1 MTTTRLPRA
10 IAPRA
15 LAGLVA
21 AALALAACGGA
32 DSTDTPAAETKPDP
46 IGSEIDVAA
55 GTVAIQSAGPPDFV
69 LADEVRD
76 QIVSSVRAYIT
87 IASVEPLLTGEPAG
101 DLGPLFTV
109 AAAARAVGIDRG
121 VLTDEGLPAATETVV
136 ARAAPITLT
145 VLVDQA
151 GAMVLITA
159 ALDVGI
165 TTATAQGEVT
175 ILRGGELTFAPDA
188 GIWRIASFDLAVA
201 RDGAGI
207 DAAQDVTDPEVAP

>member
-1 MTTTRLPRA
+1 MTTARLPRA
-10 IAPRA
+10 IALRA

-32 DSTDTPAAETKPDP
+32 DTTDTPATKTKPDP
-46 IGSEIDVAA
+46 IGSEIDVTA
-55 GTVAIQSAGPPDFV
+55 GTVVIQSAGPPDIV

-87 IASVEPLLTGEPAG
+87 IASVEPLLTGELAG
-101 DLGPLFTV
+101 DLNGLLTP
-109 AAAARAVGIDRG
+109 AAAVTAGGIDRG

-136 ARAAPITLT
+136 ARASPITLT

-151 GAMVLITA
+151 SAMVLITA

-175 ILRGGELTFAPDA
+175 IFRSGELTFAPDD
-188 GIWRIASFDLAVA
+188 GLWRIAGFDLAVT
-201 RDGAGI
+201 RNGAGV
-207 DAAQDVTDPEVAP
+207 DAAAGVTDPEIAP